1 MFKSMDVGIDLGTA
15 NILVYVK
22 GKGVVLKE
30 PSVVAI
36 DKVRNKVL
44 AVGEDAREMLGRA
57 PGSIVAIRP
66 LKEGVIAN
74 YTVTQ
79 KLLSYVIDKVAG
91 KSVFFKPRVMTCV
104 PIGITSVEKRAVM
117 EATTQGG
124 ASKTYLI
131 EEPLAAAL
139 GAGID
144 ISVPRGNMVVDI
156 GGGTTDIAVLSLGGI
171 VVSSS
176 IRIGGDHFDEAI
188 VRHVKKVH
196 NVLIGERTAEE
207 IKMQVATVSRD
218 GRQETISVR
227 GRDMVTGLPTT
238 FSVTS
243 EDCRVALDDSVSSLI
258 ATVRGV
264 LEKCPPELAADIVDN
279 GIYLTGGG
287 ALLDGLAEVMSK
299 ETGITTHIADDPL
312 ECVALGTGKA
322 LENLDKLHP
331 GTVYTASN
339 LDI

>member
-1 MFKSMDVGIDLGTA
+1 M
-15 NILVYVK
+15 
-22 GKGVVLKE
+22 
-30 PSVVAI
+30 
-36 DKVRNKVL
+36 L
-44 AVGEDAREMLGRA
+44 AVGDDAREMLGRA